1 MLKALDSDGNSI
13 AIDFAVPKTTYFCP
27 ICNQPLIQKR
37 GEIRQHHFAHIGVHG
52 DNSRNYAPCTDGWHY
67 DKTDWHIEWQKRFPV
82 ECYERVVSFGGVKHI
97 ADILVND
104 TVIEFQHSNISLD
117 EFDERNEFY
126 THCGYRV
133 IWVFDMTELFD
144 STCGRGIFCWGPK
157 PNSYRWNSPRKF
169 FRELEWDFSRRDV
182 ILYFQFDSANSEE
195 ENVLERVTWARD
207 FSIFYTDI
215 DHARSIP
222 EFVDLAQNKCL
233 SLLPPEPA
241 PVIMQPVQA
250 KAAGGATI
258 CALWKPEYS
267 GMVVRNLT
275 NGTTMVISGRNGEMY
290 RRGTSGQII
299 GKYSNRTPEG
309 RYVYSDYYF
318 VKDAEEPIWVLVR
331 TFLAAARMNAGC
343 SQSASVVSSTFRS
356 FSSDIVSSSVG
367 DPVCSQ
373 SEAQANTRAPDAH
386 RAIVSEPGDTIQ
398 TAVEKKEKTY
408 LDYANEVRDL
418 FSQQETQIRDSRG
431 RRWIQCEKCGR
442 IMDEFHFFEY
452 GGRNRVNLGVCKE
465 CNRKEE

>member
-13 AIDFAVPKTTYFCP
+13 AIDFASPKTAYFCP

-52 DNSRNYAPCTDGWHY
+52 ENSRNYVPCTDGWHY

-97 ADILVND
+97 ADILLDD

-117 EFDERNEFY
+117 EFNERNEFY

-144 STCGRGIFCWGPK
+144 STCRRGIFCWGPK
-157 PNSYRWNSPRKF
+157 PNSYRWMYPRKF

-182 ILYFQFDSANSEE
+182 TLYFQFDTASSEE

-207 FSIFYTDI
+207 FSIFYTDL

-222 EFVDLAQNKCL
+222 EFVGLAQNKCS
-233 SLLPPEPA
+233 SLLPLEPA

-258 CALWKPEYS
+258 YALWKPEYS
-267 GMVVRNLT
+267 GMIVRNLT
-275 NGTTMVISGRNGEMY
+275 NGKTMLISGRDGEMY
-290 RRGTSGQII
+290 RRGASGQII
-299 GKYSNRTPEG
+299 GKYSNRTPLG
-309 RYVYSDYYF
+309 RYVYSDYYV
-318 VKDAEEPIWVLVR
+318 VKDAGEPIWVLVNLFPATSGSNTSR
-331 TFLAAARMNAGC
+331 SRPAPVVCSTPSSPVAAP
-343 SQSASVVSSTFRS
+343 
-356 FSSDIVSSSVG
+356 VG
-367 DPVCSQ
+367 DSGFNKPGV
-373 SEAQANTRAPDAH
+373 QANTTRPDIH
-386 RAIVSEPGDTIQ
+386 SSLLFEQVHTTQ
-398 TAVEKKEKTY
+398 TEVENKEKTA
-408 LDYANEVRDL
+408 LDYANEVRDR
-418 FSQQETQIRDSRG
+418 FNQQETPIRDSRG

-442 IMDEFHFFEY
+442 ILVDYEFTDY
-452 GGRNRVNLGVCKE
+452 GGRNRVNLGICKE
-465 CNRKEE
+465 CSRNEV